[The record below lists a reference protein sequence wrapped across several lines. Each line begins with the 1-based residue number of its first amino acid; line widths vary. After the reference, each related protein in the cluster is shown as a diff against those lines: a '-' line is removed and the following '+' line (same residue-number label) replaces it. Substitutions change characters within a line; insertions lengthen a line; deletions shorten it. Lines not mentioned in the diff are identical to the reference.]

1 MKTCNLVE
9 MLQFSL
15 DDDHMKKIIASVGE
29 EGAFSFHEE
38 ADAMREALS
47 FCADEMLDHIAGLTP
62 DDPNFVKRLSA
73 LGEINRLQEYIAFVN
88 NSICWWDRELRNS
101 NGRQG

>member
-1 MKTCNLVE
+1 
-9 MLQFSL
+9 
-15 DDDHMKKIIASVGE
+15 
-29 EGAFSFHEE
+29 
-38 ADAMREALS
+38 
-47 FCADEMLDHIAGLTP
+47 MLDHIAGLTP
-62 DDPNFVKRLSA
+62 EDPNFIKRLSA

>member
-29 EGAFSFHEE
+29 EGAFSF
-38 ADAMREALS
+38 S
-47 FCADEMLDHIAGLTP
+47 
-62 DDPNFVKRLSA
+62 
-73 LGEINRLQEYIAFVN
+73 
-88 NSICWWDRELRNS
+88 
-101 NGRQG
+101 